1 MEVMAEN
8 PTVSIIR
15 KIHIGNVESS
25 SLLKIMGFSNVE
37 SPTIVALQNIN
48 DVQTVA
54 VKKTIIY
61 PCKLV
66 M

>member
-1 MEVMAEN
+1 MEVVAEN

-15 KIHIGNVESS
+15 KLYIGNVESS

-37 SPTIVALQNIN
+37 FPTIVALQNVN

-54 VKKTIIY
+54 VKKTIVY
-61 PCKLV
+61 PCELV